1 MSDSYIKSKDSY
13 IKSEYSTG
21 PSCRI
26 YISKMFTTIYSVI
39 DKILKE
45 AETEIVESK
54 YDQQI
59 KENIIETIKVR
70 IDNLLSRFQD
80 IIIQFNSKFINQI
93 EVSNETFS
101 HIDKLEYLSKL
112 KPTAP
117 SEIDVN
123 AVD

>member
-1 MSDSYIKSKDSY
+1 MSYNYIQSPYATEKSS
-13 IKSEYSTG
+13 
-21 PSCRI
+21 RL
-26 YISKMFTTIYSVI
+26 YISQMFRTIYSI
-39 DKILKE
+39 INKILKE

-59 KENIIETIKVR
+59 KENIIETSKVR

-80 IIIQFNSKFINQI
+80 IIIQFNSKFTNQI
-93 EVSNETFS
+93 EISNETFS

-112 KPTAP
+112 QPTAP